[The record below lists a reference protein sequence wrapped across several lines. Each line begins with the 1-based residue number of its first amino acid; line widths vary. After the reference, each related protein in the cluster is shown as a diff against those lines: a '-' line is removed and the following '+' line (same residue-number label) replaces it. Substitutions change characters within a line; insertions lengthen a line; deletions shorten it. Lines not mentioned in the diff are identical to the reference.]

1 MTTATLSRP
10 AADEYEAYYEPYVSR
25 VTETDLLEAMAK
37 QSETTAALLAS
48 ISERDAARAYAPG
61 KWTIKQ
67 VVGHMG
73 DAERVFSYRALRFA
87 RTDTTPLPG
96 FEEKLYADAAAS
108 DARTLADLAAELL
121 AIRRSTLALFRGFE
135 AAAWTRRGTAND
147 KPVSV
152 RALAYI
158 ILGHERHHLGVLRD
172 RYGAGGKA

>member
-10 AADEYEAYYEPYVSR
+10 AADEYEAYYETYVSR
-25 VTETDLLEAMAK
+25 VTESDLLEAMVK

-67 VVGHMG
+67 LVGHLG
-73 DAERVFSYRALRFA
+73 DSERVFSYRALRFA
-87 RTDTTPLPG
+87 RADATPLPG
-96 FEEKLYADAAAS
+96 FEEKQYAEAAAS
-108 DARTLADLAAELL
+108 DARTLADLAAELRV
-121 AIRRSTLALFRGFE
+121 IRQSTLALFRGFE
-135 AAAWTRRGTAND
+135 AAAWTRRGTANQ

-158 ILGHERHHLGVLRD
+158 ILGHERHHVSVLRE
-172 RYGAGGKA
+172 RYGVGARA

>member
-25 VTETDLLEAMAK
+25 VTESDLLEAMAK
-37 QSETTAALLAS
+37 QSETTASLLAS
-48 ISERDAARAYAPG
+48 VAERDAARAYAPG

-67 VVGHMG
+67 LVGHLC
-73 DAERVFSYRALRFA
+73 DSERVFSYRALRFA

-96 FEEKLYADAAAS
+96 FEEKLYAETAAS

-135 AAAWTRRGTAND
+135 AAAWTRRGTANQ

-172 RYGAGGKA
+172 RYGVGGKG